1 MALLVCLVCL
11 VSVVLAASPC
21 IARAEG
27 PSSETDDIELYGD
40 VPLSGLRFIG
50 THNSYH
56 QRPRLFGLPFLPI
69 SFSAKHR
76 YEHPSLAEQLDGVEG
91 SAGAVR
97 QLEIDVHMRRFD
109 DELRVFHVPWIDNQ
123 SSCKTLQDCLRQVM
137 AWSDARQGVHAPILI
152 WLEPK
157 DETPIDR
164 WLSLGYYERIDL
176 MRVEE
181 AILEV
186 VPRERL
192 VMPDDVRRGEPTLP
206 AALAR
211 YGWPTLADLQGK
223 VMFALLDE
231 DEHRA
236 RYLATHPDRNLT
248 GRVMFAKSTEPTE
261 PWAAMFK
268 VNNAVP
274 TVRDMQA
281 FGREALADPELA
293 ALQVYPEPP
302 KAESALAQWWKNL
315 WQPIGADSDVE
326 DDAASTS
333 TSNEADDEAS
343 DRPGNATK
351 LEQTS
356 ALDRHGEGNLASQG
370 GESADA
376 EATKDLRS
384 KSKPPTREVDRR
396 LRRELETVYADTRA
410 EERARHLQAVAELEE
425 RLRLEDMPESE
436 ALAIVLE
443 NARRSK
449 TYRDLLRE
457 RLHVFI
463 DEHRKADILG
473 LVRDGF
479 LVTTTADEP
488 NQSAAKNRERTAST
502 LMSAAQ
508 FVSTDALLPR
518 KSDGYALEFP
528 GPPIR
533 CNVLVDPDGCE
544 EATRSEP

>member
-1 MALLVCLVCL
+1 
-11 VSVVLAASPC
+11 
-21 IARAEG
+21 
-27 PSSETDDIELYGD
+27 
-40 VPLSGLRFIG
+40 
-50 THNSYH
+50 
-56 QRPRLFGLPFLPI
+56 
-69 SFSAKHR
+69 
-76 YEHPSLAEQLDGVEG
+76 
-91 SAGAVR
+91 
-97 QLEIDVHMRRFD
+97 
-109 DELRVFHVPWIDNQ
+109 
-123 SSCKTLQDCLRQVM
+123 
-137 AWSDARQGVHAPILI
+137 
-152 WLEPK
+152 
-157 DETPIDR
+157 
-164 WLSLGYYERIDL
+164 
-176 MRVEE
+176 
-181 AILEV
+181 
-186 VPRERL
+186 
-192 VMPDDVRRGEPTLP
+192 
-206 AALAR
+206 
-211 YGWPTLADLQGK
+211 
-223 VMFALLDE
+223 
-231 DEHRA
+231 
-236 RYLATHPDRNLT
+236 
-248 GRVMFAKSTEPTE
+248 
-261 PWAAMFK
+261 
-268 VNNAVP
+268 
-274 TVRDMQA
+274 MQA
-281 FGREALADPELA
+281 FGRDALADPELA

-315 WQPIGADSDVE
+315 WQPTGADTEME
-326 DDAASTS
+326 DDDASTS
-333 TSNEADDEAS
+333 SEADDEAG
-343 DRPGNATK
+343 DRPGNTPK
-351 LEQTS
+351 PEQTS
-356 ALDRHGEGNLASQG
+356 VLDRPGEGDPTSHG
-370 GESADA
+370 GDSADA

-449 TYRDLLRE
+449 AYRDLLRE

-488 NQSAAKNRERTAST
+488 NQSAAKNRERTVST

-544 EATRSEP
+544 EATRSAP